1 MENKG
6 IYSQYTKSKDTYEL
20 FGKKLVDL
28 IEGLLKRDNID
39 YQAISYRVKSEDS
52 FRNKVK
58 KKNKYKDIKDMTDV
72 CGIRIITYYSDT
84 VDKVAEIISKQFN
97 VDEKNTIDKRKAL
110 DPDRFGYLSL
120 HYVVSLKDNR
130 LSLPEYEIFKDIKV
144 EIQIRSISQH
154 AWAEIEHDMGYKS
167 KKEIPKSIRRDFSR
181 LASLLELVDK
191 EFVEIRNKI
200 DLYTDEVK
208 VTIKTPSEET
218 FIDAISLAQ
227 YINSSEELKLLDQ
240 KIEKLSNFKLIDLE
254 YDSIIYDHIVE
265 LEFAGFKTIQQ
276 IDQEI
281 KNNKDIIANIAKS
294 ILTRDENEDE
304 DEDSKTNKV
313 IVRNIGLFYLCYY
326 KICQKESKDEII
338 NFLNNA
344 NIDSRDPKDFS
355 ENLLNVY
362 YDAIKNN

>member
-6 IYSQYTKSKDTYEL
+6 LYSQYTELKDTYEL

-58 KKNKYKDIKDMTDV
+58 KKNKYKDINEMTDV

-84 VDKVAEIISKQFN
+84 VDRVAEIISEQFN
-97 VDEKNTIDKRKAL
+97 VDEDNTIDKRKAL

-154 AWAEIEHDMGYKS
+154 AWAEIEHDLGYKS

-191 EFVEIRNKI
+191 EFIEIRNKI

-208 VTIKTPSEET
+208 ETMKAPFKET
-218 FIDAISLAQ
+218 FIDSISLRQ
-227 YINSSEELKLLDQ
+227 YINSSEELRLLDQ
-240 KIEKLSNFKLIDLE
+240 KIEKLSNFILMDNVS
-254 YDSIIYDHIVE
+254 DIYDHIIE
-265 LEFAGFKTIQQ
+265 LESAGFKTIQQ

-281 KNNKDIIANIAKS
+281 KNNKDIIANIANS
-294 ILTRDENEDE
+294 ILTKDE
-304 DEDSKTNKV
+304 DPKKDRV
-313 IVRNIGLFYLCYY
+313 IGKNIGLFYLCYY

-338 NFLNNA
+338 NYLNKA
-344 NIDSRDPKDFS
+344 NIHSDNEQDFS
-355 ENLLNVY
+355 EKLLNSY